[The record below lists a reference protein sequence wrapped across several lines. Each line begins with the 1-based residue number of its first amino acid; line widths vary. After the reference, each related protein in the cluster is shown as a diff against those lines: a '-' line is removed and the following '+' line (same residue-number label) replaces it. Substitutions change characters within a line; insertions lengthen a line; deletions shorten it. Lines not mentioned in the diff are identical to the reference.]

1 MRDIT
6 YRRALEA
13 AQHQAEELFRL
24 TFDTA
29 PIGVGITDVS
39 GTTPKVI
46 RANSAYAEIVG
57 YDVGE
62 LLGLTIQSFIHPND
76 WDAVSESRRQLLAGE
91 IPRHSSEVRVV
102 RKLGDELWCRLSR
115 SVVFDAAGVPRL
127 IIGQLEDISER
138 RANRER
144 IRQQSL
150 TDSLTGLANRQLLMD
165 RLGLALARSGRSA
178 NDTAVIFCDLDKFK
192 VVNDRLGHEAGDGVL
207 LEVASLL
214 RQTVR
219 PGDTVARLGGDEFVI
234 VADELPSPESSLAL
248 AQRLAEALLVQRP
261 LPDGSTVTV
270 RASIGVVV
278 AEYGEDSTSVLRRA
292 DAAMYEAKRRGRG
305 QVVGDPASGWRPTVD
320 AELFPD

>member
-1 MRDIT
+1 
-6 YRRALEA
+6 
-13 AQHQAEELFRL
+13 
-24 TFDTA
+24 
-29 PIGVGITDVS
+29 
-39 GTTPKVI
+39 
-46 RANSAYAEIVG
+46 
-57 YDVGE
+57 
-62 LLGLTIQSFIHPND
+62 
-76 WDAVSESRRQLLAGE
+76 
-91 IPRHSSEVRVV
+91 
-102 RKLGDELWCRLSR
+102 
-115 SVVFDAAGVPRL
+115 
-127 IIGQLEDISER
+127 
-138 RANRER
+138 
-144 IRQQSL
+144 
-150 TDSLTGLANRQLLMD
+150 
-165 RLGLALARSGRSA
+165 
-178 NDTAVIFCDLDKFK
+178 VIFCDLDKFK